1 MLHFYLKW
9 HGCSICSYG
18 PINMQIDYWWVHWLT
33 THPSAL
39 WMGLLEERGALN
51 GCALE
56 SPKLR
61 LSGDHKASKHTRSH
75 NCGTQLSGVETKQQ
89 SWSDKNR
96 NIHNTKLG
104 CRTDKESVKFRSWVC
119 WVCCHRNALTL
130 LSIIRIRVW
139 QQEKT
144 ESERRRRGRR
154 DVWKR
159 RRQGGQTWVQSKN
172 WRVSVSYWQ

>member
-1 MLHFYLKW
+1 MDLLICRLTIDEFTGWLLTHRRCGWDCWRRGERWTVVLSSPRNCDYLGITK
-9 HGCSICSYG
+9 HQNTQNHTIAGCSYQVSR
-18 PINMQIDYWWVHWLT
+18 PN
-33 THPSAL
+33 
-39 WMGLLEERGALN
+39 
-51 GCALE
+51 
-56 SPKLR
+56 
-61 LSGDHKASKHTRSH
+61 SKV
-75 NCGTQLSGVETKQQ
+75 GVTKIGNY
-89 SWSDKNR
+89 SKV
-96 NIHNTKLG
+96 IHNTKLG